1 MYEYYV
7 RLAGRDRTGS
17 VDRGELTMDGI
28 TNMQRAKILTGAV
41 PYIKKYTGKY
51 VVVKYGGNAMTD
63 SVLKK
68 SVMQDLLLMALVGM
82 KVVLVHGGG
91 PEINDT
97 LKAVGIES
105 KFANGLRVTDEPT
118 MNVVQMVLAGKVNKD
133 LVKHLTELGG
143 KAVGICGIDGHM
155 IKVHQMDPELGMVGE
170 IDEVDTELIET
181 LVGNGYIPVISSLG
195 VDENGVGYNINA
207 DTVASKVAGALNS
220 ECMVAMTNIDGVLR
234 DKEDPT
240 SLIKVLTDQEVTAL
254 KGSGIIA
261 GGMIPKVD
269 CCIDAINEGV
279 KKVFIIN
286 GEVPHAILI
295 ELLTDEG
302 IGTMFIKG

>member
-1 MYEYYV
+1 MENV
-7 RLAGRDRTGS
+7 
-17 VDRGELTMDGI
+17 

-63 SVLKK
+63 PILKK
-68 SVMQDLLLMALVGM
+68 SVMQDLLLMALVGI

-97 LKAVGIES
+97 LKAVGVES
-105 KFANGLRVTDEPT
+105 KFVNGLRVTDEAT

-155 IKVHQMDPELGMVGE
+155 IKVHQMDPALGLVGE
-170 IDEVDTELIET
+170 IEEVDTDIIET
-181 LVGNGYIPVISSLG
+181 LVNNGYIPVISSLG
-195 VDENGVGYNINA
+195 VDKNGVGYNINA
-207 DTVASKVAGALNS
+207 DTVASKVAGALHS
-220 ECMVAMTNIDGVLR
+220 ECMVAMTNIDGVLS
-234 DKEDPT
+234 DKDDPT
-240 SLIKVLTDQEVTAL
+240 SLLKRLTSQEVVEL
-254 KGSGIIA
+254 KAAGVIA

-302 IGTMFIKG
+302 LGTMFIEG